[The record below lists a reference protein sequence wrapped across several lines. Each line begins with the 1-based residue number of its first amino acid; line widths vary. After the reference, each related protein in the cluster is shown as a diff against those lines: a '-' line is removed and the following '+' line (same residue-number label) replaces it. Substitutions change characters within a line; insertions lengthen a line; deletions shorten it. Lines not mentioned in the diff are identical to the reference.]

1 MSKLKIVVL
10 YDRVLVD
17 EAEETA
23 TPDKSPV
30 VRTLDKK
37 EVEEEVAEALTK
49 LGHEPTMHE
58 LDGTPKS
65 LLALARLECDLIF
78 NLTESFAD
86 DDTADFKIAGFLELV
101 GKRYTGSGTHGLM
114 LAQDKAIAKKIFAFH
129 GIHTPVFAK
138 SFRGRLD
145 FSHDLQ
151 FPVIVKPA
159 REDGSIGI
167 EFSAV
172 VSSIRELMER
182 MDWLHANFNS
192 PVLIEEYIEGREMYV
207 GVIGNDKPEALP
219 VVELD
224 LSKLPDGTPR
234 IAAAEVK
241 WGKGTKAYRDTK
253 SAVATDLPEETVTAL
268 QQTAVAAYQA
278 LELRDYGRVDMRLQP
293 DGRVHVIE
301 VNPNPWLSS
310 KAEFAMAARKSGRNY
325 PQLVEEIVD
334 LAMAQSL
341 SQLPTP
347 NLQLPRSWELEIGN
361 WEFSGSYFPVR
372 RPQVERSR
380 SPVHIPER
388 IDDFRL
394 PVAHR
399 ETVRDDP
406 GTAAQLSREDRT
418 KLHVRCRQ
426 QIERDDRRIRHIDCH
441 RVLDQKFHASLDASR
456 LGVGFCLIDQVGVD
470 VHADTARAE
479 LLRGGD
485 DDPPIAASKVVHH
498 IARADL
504 REREH
509 ALHDIGGCRHVR
521 REAPALCC
529 ERRLK
534 QQRDGRKHSRKQDF
548 RPSEPNH
555 GRIVLSGRHLL
566 SSIESPCSSP
576 EVRTI

>member
-1 MSKLKIVVL
+1 MGKLKIVVL

-17 EAEETA
+17 EEEAQAAST
-23 TPDKSPV
+23 DKSPV
-30 VRTLDKK
+30 TRTLDKK
-37 EVEEEVAEALTK
+37 EVEDEVAEALVK
-49 LGHEPTMHE
+49 LGHEAMKHE

-65 LLALARLECDLIF
+65 LLALARLECDLVF

-86 DDTADFKIAGFLELV
+86 DDTADFKIAGFLELI

-182 MDWLHANFNS
+182 MDWLHANFDS

-207 GVIGNDKPEALP
+207 GIIGNDKPQALP

-253 SAVATDLPEETVTAL
+253 SAVATDLSEETTLAL

-301 VNPNPWLSS
+301 ANPNPWLSS
-310 KAEFAMAARKSGRNY
+310 KAEFAMAARKAGRTY
-325 PQLVEEIVD
+325 TQLVEEIVE
-334 LAMAQSL
+334 LAMA
-341 SQLPTP
+341 
-347 NLQLPRSWELEIGN
+347 
-361 WEFSGSYFPVR
+361 
-372 RPQVERSR
+372 
-380 SPVHIPER
+380 
-388 IDDFRL
+388 
-394 PVAHR
+394 
-399 ETVRDDP
+399 
-406 GTAAQLSREDRT
+406 
-418 KLHVRCRQ
+418 
-426 QIERDDRRIRHIDCH
+426 
-441 RVLDQKFHASLDASR
+441 
-456 LGVGFCLIDQVGVD
+456 
-470 VHADTARAE
+470 RA
-479 LLRGGD
+479 
-485 DDPPIAASKVVHH
+485 
-498 IARADL
+498 
-504 REREH
+504 
-509 ALHDIGGCRHVR
+509 
-521 REAPALCC
+521 
-529 ERRLK
+529 
-534 QQRDGRKHSRKQDF
+534 
-548 RPSEPNH
+548 
-555 GRIVLSGRHLL
+555 
-566 SSIESPCSSP
+566 
-576 EVRTI
+576 

>member
-1 MSKLKIVVL
+1 MPMGKLKVVVL

-17 EAEETA
+17 EEAEQA
-23 TPDKSPV
+23 ASADKSPV
-30 VRTLDKK
+30 TRTLDKK
-37 EVEEEVAEALTK
+37 EVEDEVAEALVK
-49 LGHEPTMHE
+49 LGHEAIKHE

-65 LLALARLECDLIF
+65 LLALARIECDLVF

-86 DDTADFKIAGFLELV
+86 DDTADFKIAGFLELI

-182 MDWLHANFNS
+182 MDWLHANFDS

-207 GVIGNDKPEALP
+207 GVLGNDKPEALP

-253 SAVATDLPEETVTAL
+253 SAVATDLSEETTLAL
-268 QQTAVAAYQA
+268 QQTAIAAYQA

-301 VNPNPWLSS
+301 ANPNPWLSS
-310 KAEFAMAARKSGRNY
+310 KAEFAMAARRAGRTY
-325 PQLVEEIVD
+325 PQLVDEIVE
-334 LAMAQSL
+334 LAM
-341 SQLPTP
+341 T
-347 NLQLPRSWELEIGN
+347 
-361 WEFSGSYFPVR
+361 
-372 RPQVERSR
+372 
-380 SPVHIPER
+380 
-388 IDDFRL
+388 
-394 PVAHR
+394 
-399 ETVRDDP
+399 
-406 GTAAQLSREDRT
+406 
-418 KLHVRCRQ
+418 
-426 QIERDDRRIRHIDCH
+426 
-441 RVLDQKFHASLDASR
+441 
-456 LGVGFCLIDQVGVD
+456 
-470 VHADTARAE
+470 RA
-479 LLRGGD
+479 
-485 DDPPIAASKVVHH
+485 
-498 IARADL
+498 
-504 REREH
+504 
-509 ALHDIGGCRHVR
+509 
-521 REAPALCC
+521 
-529 ERRLK
+529 
-534 QQRDGRKHSRKQDF
+534 
-548 RPSEPNH
+548 
-555 GRIVLSGRHLL
+555 
-566 SSIESPCSSP
+566 
-576 EVRTI
+576 